1 MTIPRDQSA
10 IIIGGSLGGLTAALV
25 LQDAG
30 FDVTVL
36 ERSQT
41 ALEGRG
47 AGIVLHEQ
55 TARYLVER
63 AGMSVEAISE
73 GARWMR
79 FVDHDGR
86 VTYEAPCRYRFTA
99 WNTLY
104 ANLLD
109 HLPAD
114 RYRLGVEV
122 SGIEEHGAAVKVST
136 VDGFSMTADLAIC
149 ADGIT
154 SPSRRRLLPEVG
166 ASYSGYLGWRGVVR
180 ESELDPDVFDRLY
193 GAITYSTPPLSHILA
208 YPIPS
213 SRAAVSERIL
223 NYVWYRNLE
232 EGPALDGVLTDVDGV
247 HRTMSVPPGKL
258 DDSHIATLKGDAED
272 LLPHDLARM
281 VVRTQH
287 PFIQTVVDVEVPR
300 MVFGRTC
307 LIGDAA
313 FSARPHA
320 AAGTAKAAADAWS
333 LSASLQD
340 ADGDVVAGLQAWE
353 PGALERGRRLTARA
367 RRLGTMAQIEGSF
380 AGGDPYILFGLD
392 QPGDSC
398 YPTVDAGL
406 KPRPPQSGER
416 Q

>member
-1 MTIPRDQSA
+1 MPITRDQSA
-10 IIIGGSLGGLTAALV
+10 IIVGGSLGGLTAALV

-30 FDVTVL
+30 FEVTVL
-36 ERSQT
+36 ERSPT

-47 AGIVLHEQ
+47 AGIVLHGQ

-63 AGMSVEAISE
+63 AGMAVEAISE

-79 FVDHDGR
+79 FVDRDGS
-86 VTYEAPCRYRFTA
+86 VTYQGPCRYRFTA

-114 RYRLGVEV
+114 RYRLGVEAC
-122 SGIEEHGAAVKVST
+122 GIEEHGAAVKVST
-136 VDGFSMTADLAIC
+136 VDGFSMTADIAIC

-154 SPSRRRLLPEVG
+154 SPSRRRLVPEVG

-180 ESELDPDVFDRLY
+180 ESDLDRDVFGRLY
-193 GAITYSTPPLSHILA
+193 EAITYSTPHLSHILA
-208 YPIPS
+208 YPIPG
-213 SRAAVSERIL
+213 RRGAVSERVL

-232 EGPALDGVLTDVDGV
+232 EGPALDGVLTDIDGV
-247 HRTMSVPPGKL
+247 HRIMSVPPGKL
-258 DDSHIATLKGDAED
+258 ADRHIRTLKDDAEV
-272 LLPHDLARM
+272 LLPDDLARM
-281 VVRTQH
+281 VVRTQR

-340 ADGDVVAGLQAWE
+340 SDGDVVAGLQAWE

-380 AGGDPYILFGLD
+380 VGGDPYILFGLD
-392 QPGDSC
+392 RPGDSC
-398 YPTVDAGL
+398 YPTVDAGI
-406 KPRPPQSGER
+406 PPLPPESGER
-416 Q
+416 H